1 MRLITRFVIELKHG
15 IYLSLI
21 PESFGNIINYKIILL
36 QTTITP
42 PPSINSK

>member
-1 MRLITRFVIELKHG
+1 MRFITKFVIKLKHG

-21 PESFGNIINYKIILL
+21 SEISETIINYKIILSR
-36 QTTITP
+36 TTIP